1 MREVYDGVLAA
12 APAGALLID
21 LSTID
26 IGAALRCCAGRGGE
40 GASHGD
46 APVSGGVADARAATL
61 TFMVGGPEAAFARRK
76 ERGIYANQRIIGAM
90 LPLCVIRFVGAVQRN
105 PGRRRGPK
113 QSKAPCDEFGRQG
126 ETPSSTPTRPHGARR
141 GRIGA

>member
-1 MREVYDGVLAA
+1 MV
-12 APAGALLID
+12 
-21 LSTID
+21 
-26 IGAALRCCAGRGGE
+26 
-40 GASHGD
+40 D

-90 LPLCVIRFVGAVQRN
+90 LPLCVIRLVGAVQRN

-113 QSKAPCDEFGRQG
+113 QSKAPCDEFGRRAG
-126 ETPSSTPTRPHGARR
+126 RDAFFDAHAAARCETRPHRR
-141 GRIGA
+141 ITSEIWTTAAFR